1 MVDNCALAE
10 AHPRARARARA
21 LAPVHCAL
29 AEAHAR
35 ALAPVRHPCCR
46 AVLSNGKMATAVC
59 GAGES
64 STVFAADGKCFASLV
79 ES

>member
-46 AVLSNGKMATAVC
+46 AVLSNGKMAMRGGGERRPFSPPMENVC
-59 GAGES
+59 ES
-64 STVFAADGKCFASLV
+64 G
-79 ES
+79 